1 LADPLL
7 VQLRLKAEE
16 GDDTSEAEK
25 EQIRMATQSV
35 YERWER
41 KVRAQGL
48 IEGRV
53 EGRVEGLVEGRVETT
68 RAALL
73 EVLGARALVLSK
85 AEKAQVTACSDPD
98 QLASWHRKAVTASST
113 SEIFAASPAK
123 RRAAKPKSKL
133 A

>member
-1 LADPLL
+1 
-7 VQLRLKAEE
+7 VKAEE
-16 GDDTSEAEK
+16 VGETCEAEK

-41 KVRAQGL
+41 KVRA
-48 IEGRV
+48 
-53 EGRVEGLVEGRVETT
+53 EGLVEGRVETA

-73 EVLGARALVLSK
+73 EVLAARALVPSR
-85 AEKAQVTACSDPD
+85 AEKARVETCSDPD

-113 SEIFAASPAK
+113 QEIFAGSPAK

-133 A
+133 T